1 MGEVSANINVNKRK
15 MWIDYLRIIS
25 AFAVI
30 MIHVVYLGRLTFW
43 VGTDTTICLI
53 FFNSLCFAVPIFVM
67 ITGYLQ
73 LNPEKEYNFKK
84 SIIRIVSVLC
94 IFGVIYA
101 WMELIFI
108 EHAISFDQIG
118 KTIINMIQGKSWV
131 HLWYLYMLIGLYLII
146 PFLRTWIKYASER
159 EIKYFLILNFVFN
172 SVLVRLAH
180 YGISSA
186 FYIQISTIFPFYL
199 VLGYY
204 LGNYRKK
211 VSGKVIG
218 IAWCVCLVS
227 LYIVSAY
234 LKILFDA
241 YNYNNIITI
250 VMVILIFLTF
260 KTLPEVHWGRNAK
273 ACIDSFARCS
283 FGIYILH
290 MVFVNALYKFL
301 KVNPYKYWTV
311 IFWIVISLVIFILS
325 WITSL
330 LLMKLPFFRKIL

>member
-43 VGTDTTICLI
+43 VGADTTICLI

-73 LNPEKEYNFKK
+73 LNPKKEYNFKK
-84 SIIRIVSVLC
+84 SLIRIVSVLC

-108 EHAISFDQIG
+108 EHAISFNQIG
-118 KTIINMIQGKSWV
+118 TAIINMIQGKSWV

-159 EIKYFLILNFVFN
+159 EIQYFLLLNFVFN
-172 SVLVRLAH
+172 SILVRFGH

-211 VSGKVIG
+211 IPGKVIG
-218 IAWCVCLVS
+218 MAWCVCLLS

-234 LKILFDA
+234 LKIIFDA

-260 KTLPEVHWGRNAK
+260 KNLPEVHWGGNAK

-290 MVFVNALYKFL
+290 MVFVNALYKFI